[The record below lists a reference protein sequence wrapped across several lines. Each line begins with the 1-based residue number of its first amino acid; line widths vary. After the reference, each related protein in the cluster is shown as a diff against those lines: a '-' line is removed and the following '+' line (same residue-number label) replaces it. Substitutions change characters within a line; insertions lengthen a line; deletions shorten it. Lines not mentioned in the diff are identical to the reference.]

1 MNRRSLLGW
10 LAKAPVALAA
20 VSLPGACASVPVMA
34 GEGLTT
40 HQTGYVPTF
49 VRITDASAGVAKSSW
64 TETVHFPDIGGNFT
78 YHWNADALAVHA
90 HA

>member
-34 GEGLTT
+34 GEALTT
-40 HQTGYVPTF
+40 HPLGYVPTGQLIF
-49 VRITDASAGVAKSSW
+49 AKVKVW
-64 TETVHFPDIGGNFT
+64 NF
-78 YHWNADALAVHA
+78 NARP
-90 HA
+90 